1 MVLFDGKPSESES
14 VTLSRSV
21 AGFVRITI
29 MYEDTDGTFGSVT
42 VPIENGSSSIYAT
55 LSTTVVGP
63 LGWFI
68 KSRTVEIQGA
78 TIKTRKFGDDD
89 MAGEVAKGSSRI
101 TDMIAIR
108 KVLGH
113 KK

>member
-1 MVLFDGKPSESES
+1 MLFEGKPSESES
-14 VTLSRSV
+14 VTLSQSV
-21 AGFVRITI
+21 AGFARITI
-29 MYEDTDGTFGSVT
+29 MYQDTDKTFGSVT
-42 VPIENGSSSIYAT
+42 VPIEDGSSSTYAT

-78 TIKTRKFGDDD
+78 TIKTRKFGSDD

-101 TDMIAIR
+101 IDMIAIR

-113 KK
+113 KQ